1 MPLSV
6 RNIFVGYG
14 NKVVVRGASLDV
26 ADKEVVALIGHNGA
40 GKTTLLNG
48 IFGLLPVRQGEIE
61 WNGHSIVKSTPA
73 NNVRSGLGY
82 APQGPQIYSTLTIRE
97 NLRLGAFNVRPQRE
111 ADANIDKV
119 FDLFPVLQERQSA
132 KAGTLSGGERQM
144 LAMGSIMAAGPKLVF
159 LDEPSGGLA
168 PMMVE
173 RMFNAIRRMVD
184 DFGVSVLL
192 IEQNIRAAFRV
203 ANRVYV
209 MTKGTTVG
217 NGTRAELEGSDRL
230 REMFLSGNQ
239 PTPTKQ
245 AS

>member
-97 NLRLGAFNVRPQRE
+97 NLRLGAFNVRSQRE
-111 ADANIDKV
+111 AEANIDKA
-119 FDLFPVLQERQSA
+119 FDLFPVLHERQSA

-144 LAMGSIMAAGPKLVF
+144 LAMGSIIAAGPKLVF

-239 PTPTKQ
+239 PAPTKQ

>member
-97 NLRLGAFNVRPQRE
+97 NLRLGAFNVRSQRE
-111 ADANIDKV
+111 AEAHIDKV
-119 FDLFPVLQERQSA
+119 FDLFPVLHERQSA